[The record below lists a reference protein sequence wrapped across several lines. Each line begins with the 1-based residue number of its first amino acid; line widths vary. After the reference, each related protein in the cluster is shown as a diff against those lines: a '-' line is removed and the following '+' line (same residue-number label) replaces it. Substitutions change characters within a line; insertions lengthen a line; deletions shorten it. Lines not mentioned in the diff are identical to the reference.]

1 MLPDPQKTA
10 FKVINASQ
18 DGTPEEAKNIPSI
31 AKLML
36 FLLVTQIT
44 PLPSE
49 GWSSEDISEK
59 LLL

>member
-1 MLPDPQKTA
+1 MFPDPQKTV
-10 FKVINASQ
+10 FEVIHPSQ
-18 DGTPEEAKNIPSI
+18 DSTPEEAKNVPSI

-44 PLPSE
+44 PLPF
-49 GWSSEDISEK
+49 WSLESEDISEK